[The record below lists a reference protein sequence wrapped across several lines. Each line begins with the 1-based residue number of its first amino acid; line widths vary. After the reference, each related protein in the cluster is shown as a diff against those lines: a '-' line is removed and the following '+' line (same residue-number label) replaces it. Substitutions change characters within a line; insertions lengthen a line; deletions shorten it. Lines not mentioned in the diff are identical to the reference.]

1 MRATLVFLAIVI
13 SGQLFSQNIDS
24 IKVVVERTTASD
36 KFEVILGYMRSL
48 LQRDAEASY
57 SVSKYA
63 LEYALMQ
70 GDSILVT
77 RALYAQGFLL
87 RRLNQE
93 SKAELILK
101 RAYGIAKRNSVIDE
115 LSKIINMLAILST
128 YKANYDE
135 ALRYNFEALEIN
147 EKRNTVEDIA
157 VSYNNIGLVYFKIS
171 NFREAIKFYESS
183 LSAKQRINSKF
194 DLDRLYINMALC
206 YNQLGQYREAERSIK
221 KALESCG
228 EECSDEVKMGATLG
242 LGISL
247 LEQGRAEES
256 KEQVAISLDISKK
269 LKNTRFEIENLS
281 TLARAHLATGRT
293 TEALAVLKDVEAMSM
308 NEQHLEPLLYVY
320 RKFSDIYTEKKDYE
334 KSALYTRKYSDLRD
348 SIYGEKLLNNIAAIQ
363 SRYAERENLST
374 IADNER
380 VIRAQRNLN
389 YAIAFIVIM
398 AFAFIYLIMHNSRA
412 IRRLNAKLALE
423 VEKKT
428 KELVRTNHYLKQ
440 VNDELDNLVY
450 KTSHDI
456 RGPLAT
462 LKGICNIALMDVK
475 DREAIVFLKKLDNTS
490 TLLNQVLDKFS
501 RVNEIYNAYVVPK
514 PVDIRKLLE
523 DILHT
528 QNKTERL
535 KPIDVQTEIAT
546 LEGFESEPRLLYY
559 VLNSII
565 DNAFR
570 YYNESSSIASYVK
583 VKVEQA
589 KDEVMIRIIDNGVG
603 IPINIDSDSLFHMFT
618 RGSER
623 SLTGGMGLF
632 IATIATRKL
641 QGEIEFHRSDDFLL
655 TEFVLTLPLKM
666 DLARIEKPRERGSQS
681 ASPLGI
687 AVNHSTVN
695 Q

>member
-1 MRATLVFLAIVI
+1 
-13 SGQLFSQNIDS
+13 
-24 IKVVVERTTASD
+24 
-36 KFEVILGYMRSL
+36 
-48 LQRDAEASY
+48 
-57 SVSKYA
+57 
-63 LEYALMQ
+63 
-70 GDSILVT
+70 
-77 RALYAQGFLL
+77 
-87 RRLNQE
+87 
-93 SKAELILK
+93 
-101 RAYGIAKRNSVIDE
+101 
-115 LSKIINMLAILST
+115 
-128 YKANYDE
+128 
-135 ALRYNFEALEIN
+135 
-147 EKRNTVEDIA
+147 
-157 VSYNNIGLVYFKIS
+157 
-171 NFREAIKFYESS
+171 
-183 LSAKQRINSKF
+183 
-194 DLDRLYINMALC
+194 
-206 YNQLGQYREAERSIK
+206 
-221 KALESCG
+221 
-228 EECSDEVKMGATLG
+228 
-242 LGISL
+242 
-247 LEQGRAEES
+247 
-256 KEQVAISLDISKK
+256 
-269 LKNTRFEIENLS
+269 
-281 TLARAHLATGRT
+281 
-293 TEALAVLKDVEAMSM
+293 
-308 NEQHLEPLLYVY
+308 
-320 RKFSDIYTEKKDYE
+320 
-334 KSALYTRKYSDLRD
+334 
-348 SIYGEKLLNNIAAIQ
+348 
-363 SRYAERENLST
+363 
-374 IADNER
+374 
-380 VIRAQRNLN
+380 
-389 YAIAFIVIM
+389 
-398 AFAFIYLIMHNSRA
+398 
-412 IRRLNAKLALE
+412 
-423 VEKKT
+423 
-428 KELVRTNHYLKQ
+428 
-440 VNDELDNLVY
+440 VY